1 MKNYFTDHI
10 YSPQWQIS
18 GAGELEWLVWQSGV
32 TGDSEK
38 KTKLTSSHRKK
49 HRAGTR

>member
-32 TGDSEK
+32 TGDWKKKPNLFLHTEK
-38 KTKLTSSHRKK
+38 TSCRYM
-49 HRAGTR
+49 